1 LNTKARVMTVDA
13 TKVAMDIIGIPIVNT
28 VLLGAFAGA
37 TGEINVESIQHAIKA
52 RFPGKVG
59 EKNANAIQKAY
70 KLIRGEEA

>member
-1 LNTKARVMTVDA
+1 MDA
-13 TKVAMDIIGIPIVNT
+13 TKVAMDIIGVPIVNT

-37 TGEINVESIQHAIKA
+37 TGEINVESIKHAIMA
-52 RFPGKVG
+52 RFPGRVG